1 MLPGKEVSGLAIRVP
16 AVKTRMG
23 GSNCYTFSISPEYLL
38 KISYVSHRSKGKAS
52 DINAYQRMLQKS
64 RLNKIKKYITED
76 GIFPTNI
83 IVNFEAKRLN
93 FQKIKQEIGTT
104 EDADVGILGWLD
116 IKPAY
121 KSAWIIDGQH
131 RLFSYSGHE
140 KAKKSKLS
148 VLAFE
153 GLKPSMQAQLF
164 IDINAKQK
172 SVKQSLLQELF
183 AELNWDSDKIGDRI
197 SAIISKAVQDINA
210 DPESPLFNRI
220 QKTDGNKSDTTCIS
234 LNTLFKQIEKKDFYI
249 LKERNGSIIEYGP
262 LWSDDDNIATLK
274 RTKKIINSWLSL
286 ISEPNKEWWDIGSGQ
301 GGGLSMNDGI
311 ASFLEVLRSVFEL
324 LESNGTRLVS
334 KTNEELCE
342 LIQSYGAAL
351 GEYIRTFYQEKRKR
365 FRDLRG
371 IAGVTYRFRQCQEGI
386 RKIIPDFNPNGLN
399 EWISLQKQETNK
411 EAKDLIDKI
420 EVFLQKNIIEEL
432 KSEYQS
438 DNEDTWWYEG
448 IPATIRSKA
457 TLRAEEDKNRRGGR
471 EFYFDL
477 IDYRKIISENWEL
490 FEKNFGYGKGGKE
503 KRTDWIA
510 DVNEIRKIVAH
521 ASSGKTVSLEDHD
534 KVVAYYNWL
543 ISSADEDNLE

>member
-104 EDADVGILGWLD
+104 EDADVGILGRLD

-172 SVKQSLLQELF
+172 SVKQ
-183 AELNWDSDKIGDRI
+183 
-197 SAIISKAVQDINA
+197 
-210 DPESPLFNRI
+210 
-220 QKTDGNKSDTTCIS
+220 
-234 LNTLFKQIEKKDFYI
+234 
-249 LKERNGSIIEYGP
+249 
-262 LWSDDDNIATLK
+262 
-274 RTKKIINSWLSL
+274 
-286 ISEPNKEWWDIGSGQ
+286 
-301 GGGLSMNDGI
+301 
-311 ASFLEVLRSVFEL
+311 
-324 LESNGTRLVS
+324 
-334 KTNEELCE
+334 
-342 LIQSYGAAL
+342 
-351 GEYIRTFYQEKRKR
+351 
-365 FRDLRG
+365 
-371 IAGVTYRFRQCQEGI
+371 
-386 RKIIPDFNPNGLN
+386 
-399 EWISLQKQETNK
+399 
-411 EAKDLIDKI
+411 
-420 EVFLQKNIIEEL
+420 
-432 KSEYQS
+432 
-438 DNEDTWWYEG
+438 
-448 IPATIRSKA
+448 
-457 TLRAEEDKNRRGGR
+457 
-471 EFYFDL
+471 
-477 IDYRKIISENWEL
+477 
-490 FEKNFGYGKGGKE
+490 
-503 KRTDWIA
+503 
-510 DVNEIRKIVAH
+510 
-521 ASSGKTVSLEDHD
+521 
-534 KVVAYYNWL
+534 
-543 ISSADEDNLE
+543 